1 MHIELSSCEENL
13 KEASRAPTM
22 LRARVC
28 AMWCREYMHIRRKEE
43 GEEKE

>member
-1 MHIELSSCEENL
+1 
-13 KEASRAPTM
+13 
-22 LRARVC
+22 LRPRVC